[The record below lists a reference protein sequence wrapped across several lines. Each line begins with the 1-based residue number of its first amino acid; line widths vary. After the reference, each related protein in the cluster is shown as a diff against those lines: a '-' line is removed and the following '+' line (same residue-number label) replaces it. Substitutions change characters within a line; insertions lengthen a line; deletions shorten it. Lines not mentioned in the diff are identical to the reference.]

1 MTRISCRSFSVLF
14 PFHMTPLFLLC
25 QQHLCCSAVH
35 YLQQTSLTQLAT
47 KPIERASNLPRSP
60 RRTNM
65 TQHLALVH
73 RSGTGREVDK
83 AVGAGHDSVMYSCLE
98 RAADTVHW
106 HAQNVP
112 ANVGRRYTE
121 RMGRRYAERM
131 GQPHTGIVWAECHVS
146 SALAKGCPY

>member
-1 MTRISCRSFSVLF
+1 MKCAADKSPNVTKNNLSLFIAMGNRHISHGVKLAALRLYEHDVL
-14 PFHMTPLFLLC
+14 PLRVIL
-25 QQHLCCSAVH
+25 
-35 YLQQTSLTQLAT
+35 
-47 KPIERASNLPRSP
+47 
-60 RRTNM
+60 
-65 TQHLALVH
+65 
-73 RSGTGREVDK
+73 
-83 AVGAGHDSVMYSCLE
+83 GHDSVMYSRSE

-112 ANVGRRYTE
+112 ANVGRRYME